1 GGRSTRFGED
11 KLVAEVGGRPL
22 LHLAIDAVATAV
34 DEVVVVVGAD
44 APAPCCRPASE
55 SRWSWRAFDPA
66 GESFRDV
73 DTARRPAVTLKS
85 GYPRRDRPARPGTRS
100 CP

>member
-1 GGRSTRFGED
+1 MNPARVTGIVLAGGRSTRFGED

-44 APAPCCRPASE
+44 APAP
-55 SRWSWRAFDPA
+55 
-66 GESFRDV
+66 
-73 DTARRPAVTLKS
+73 
-85 GYPRRDRPARPGTRS
+85 
-100 CP
+100 